1 MSVNSGSTVFGVNE
15 RIQIQPDVC
24 HGKPVIR
31 GTRILVS
38 TILGA
43 LAAGDSREMILE
55 DYPALLSGDIA
66 AALEFG
72 IQLSSYQEFAYDT
85 AA

>member
-1 MSVNSGSTVFGVNE
+1 MSK
-15 RIQIQPDVC
+15 RIQIQAGVC

-43 LAAGDSREMILE
+43 LAAGDSQEMILE
-55 DYPALLSGDIA
+55 DCPGLSRDDIT

-72 IQLSSYQEFAYDT
+72 SQLSGYQELAYD
-85 AA
+85 AAA

>member
-1 MSVNSGSTVFGVNE
+1 MSRCGRYAAGMNA
-15 RIQIQPDVC
+15 RIEIRPEVC

-55 DYPALLSGDIA
+55 DYPGLSKDDIA

-72 IQLSSYQEFAYDT
+72 SQLSAYQELAYDT